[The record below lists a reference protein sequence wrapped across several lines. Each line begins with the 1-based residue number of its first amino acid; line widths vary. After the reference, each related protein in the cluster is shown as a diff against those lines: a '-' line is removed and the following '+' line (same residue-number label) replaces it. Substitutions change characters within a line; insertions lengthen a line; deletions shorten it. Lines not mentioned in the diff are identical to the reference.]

1 MTKKVFGIFITP
13 ENSPVQPERFRG
25 YHAGVDLE
33 LLPGESAHDVAVVA
47 ACDGEMIRREN
58 VGGYGGVVVQRCTVN
73 NENVTVLYGHLS
85 LASVRVEIGDELHA
99 GDAIGTLGEGYGVE
113 TDGERPHLHFAVHRG
128 TDVDWR
134 GYAQREE
141 ELQGW
146 MDPGEVV
153 GR

>member
-1 MTKKVFGIFITP
+1 MTKKVFGTFITP
-13 ENSPVQPERFRG
+13 ESSPVQPERFRG
-25 YHAGVDLE
+25 YHAGIDLE
-33 LLPGESAHDVAVVA
+33 MLPGESAHDVAVVA
-47 ACDGEMIRREN
+47 ACDGAVIRRQR
-58 VGGYGGVVVQRCTVN
+58 VGGYGGVVVQQCSVDG
-73 NENVTVLYGHLS
+73 EVVTVLYGHLS
-85 LASVRVEIGDELHA
+85 LASVRVGIGEELQS

-128 TDVDWR
+128 SKVDWR
-134 GYAQREE
+134 GYAQRED